1 MGSPKG
7 AQDVKNT
14 GFWPGI
20 AEMQKKGKI
29 SASLDSCVL
38 SYRGVCVNAQ
48 SCPTLCDPM
57 DSSPPGSSV
66 HEIFQARILESV
78 AISSSR
84 GSSQHRKALHSLTWD
99 I

>member
-29 SASLDSCVL
+29 SVSLDSCIL
-38 SYRGVCVNAQ
+38 SYRGVCMNAHLG
-48 SCPTLCDPM
+48 SI
-57 DSSPPGSSV
+57 PG
-66 HEIFQARILESV
+66 LERFPV
-78 AISSSR
+78 E
-84 GSSQHRKALHSLTWD
+84 GNG
-99 I
+99 